1 MRIEWRISFEQ
12 KKTEVFG
19 VIKLIANRQT
29 SGHFSK
35 IIDEIKGKIVTE
47 CLNIDGCCVWACE
60 MNGRKNAHIRNMYKL
75 E

>member
-35 IIDEIKGKIVTE
+35 IIDEI
-47 CLNIDGCCVWACE
+47 
-60 MNGRKNAHIRNMYKL
+60 NGQNCDQVFEHWRLLRVSLWNEWEKKCPH
-75 E
+75 